1 MNAHIFKFTNNGL
14 YPIRYALTKKRN
26 SKSNKNLN
34 RGFRSAGI
42 SDATMRKIKLSARTL
57 AFMAEPRNIR
67 NSKGLIVIHKISFI
81 TLTLP
86 AEQFHTDQ
94 ELTAGMLGMFFDRAR
109 KMGLLSNYVW
119 RAEKQENGNIHYHIL
134 TDTYAPFSLFR
145 RVWYLCLIKFGYLQK
160 YQEKFVNQSFEE
172 YSKLDFN
179 KKRNPADVARAYARG
194 VRNGWSEPPSVQ
206 VDYESDSKNLE
217 GYLAKYFS
225 KSAEEK
231 GLFVAGRSW
240 GCSSSVSSAAQ
251 EFKNDQEFNSFWF
264 RFSSEVLKR
273 KKYVTDFFEVVLCS
287 LNSIIAWSKNCHLD
301 VKTRM
306 FDHYK
311 PCVYYL
317 NYGSLF

>member
-1 MNAHIFKFTNNGL
+1 MNAQNFKFTNNGL
-14 YPIRYALTKKRN
+14 FPICYAITKKRN
-26 SKSNKNLN
+26 SKSDNNLN

-57 AFMAEPRNIR
+57 SFMSKSRKVR
-67 NSKGLIVIHKISFI
+67 NSQGAIVTHKISFI

-94 ELTAGMLGMFFDRAR
+94 ELTSGMLGMFFDRCR
-109 KMGLLSNYVW
+109 KMGLLANYVW

-134 TDTYAPFSLFR
+134 SDTFAPFSLFR
-145 RVWYLCLIKFGYLQK
+145 RIWFLCLIKFGYLQK
-160 YQEKFVNQSFEE
+160 YQEKFSSMDFST
-172 YSKLDFN
+172 YSKMDFN
-179 KKRNPADVARAYARG
+179 KSRNPSDVARAYARG
-194 VRNGWSEPPSVQ
+194 VRNGWSEPPSIK

-225 KSAEEK
+225 KTAEEK
-231 GLFVAGRSW
+231 GLFVSGRSW

-264 RFSSEVLKR
+264 MFSSEVLKK
-273 KKYVTDFFEVVLCS
+273 KKYVSDFFEVVLCS
-287 LNSIIAWSKNCHLD
+287 LNSLIAWSKNCHLA
-301 VKTRM
+301 VKKRM
-306 FDHYK
+306 YDHFK
-311 PCVYYL
+311 PCLYYL